1 MIKVKRALISV
12 SDKKGL
18 LPFAKG
24 LQGLGVE
31 ILSTGG
37 TAKHLR
43 DAGIAVKDVSDY
55 TGFPEILDGRV
66 KTLHPAIH
74 AGLLAVRENP
84 EHMEQLKKLH
94 MGLIDMVVVNLYP
107 FESVVSKKN
116 VSLEEAI
123 ENIDI
128 GGPTMLRSAAKNYK
142 NVAVIVDPDRYADIL
157 KELQNNSS
165 LLSDTVLY
173 NLAVDVFHHTARY
186 DRIISSFLTQRR
198 KDEGFSKL
206 PNEVDFKFLKVQ
218 DLRYGENPHQQAAF
232 YRDADALRGLP
243 TLKQLHGKEL
253 SFNNILDLNAAVECL
268 KDFENPAAVVIKH
281 NNPTGIA
288 EDNVL
293 KNAFVNALKCDPV
306 SAFGGIIGLNRR
318 VDVVTAQQIQKG
330 GFMECVIAPSFDD
343 DALKLLSAKKNIRLI
358 AFDWDALKDE
368 RYDVKKVY
376 GGLLYQERDEKKLSE
391 NDFKIV
397 TNKKFSKTD
406 LASIFFG
413 WKAIKG
419 MKSNAIALVKGTKT
433 VGIGCGQTS
442 RVESVR
448 IAIQKAGKNAKGSIL
463 ISDAFLP
470 KMDNVQLAAKAGV
483 KGIVQTGGSIADE
496 EVTTEAD
503 KKKMAMVMTGIRHFK
518 H

>member
-1 MIKVKRALISV
+1 MIKVKRVLISV

-18 LPFAKG
+18 ILFSKG
-24 LQGLGVE
+24 LQALGVE

-43 DAGIAVKDVSDY
+43 EAGLTVKDVSDY

-84 EHMEQLKKLH
+84 EHMEQLKKH
-94 MGLIDMVVVNLYP
+94 KIGLIDMVVVNLYP

-142 NVAVIVDPDRYADIL
+142 NVAVVVDPDRYADIL
-157 KELQNNSS
+157 KELQNNSG

-173 NLAVDVFHHTARY
+173 NLAVDVFQHTARY
-186 DRIISSFLTQRR
+186 DRIISSFLNQRR

-206 PNEVDFKFLKVQ
+206 PNEIDFKFLKVQ

-232 YRDADALRGLP
+232 YRDADSLRGLP

-253 SFNNILDLNAAVECL
+253 SFNNILDLNSAVESL
-268 KDFENPAAVVIKH
+268 KSFEKPAVVVIKH

-288 EDNVL
+288 EDKVL
-293 KNAFVNALKCDPV
+293 KIAFVNALKCDPI

-318 VDVVTAQQIQKG
+318 VDVDTARQIQKS
-330 GFMECVIAPSFDD
+330 GFMECIIAPSFDD
-343 DALKLLSAKKNIRLI
+343 EALKILSEKKN
-358 AFDWDALKDE
+358 
-368 RYDVKKVY
+368 VKY
-376 GGLLYQERDEKKLSE
+376 KKHCY
-391 NDFKIV
+391 
-397 TNKKFSKTD
+397 
-406 LASIFFG
+406 FF
-413 WKAIKG
+413 
-419 MKSNAIALVKGTKT
+419 
-433 VGIGCGQTS
+433 
-442 RVESVR
+442 
-448 IAIQKAGKNAKGSIL
+448 
-463 ISDAFLP
+463 
-470 KMDNVQLAAKAGV
+470 
-483 KGIVQTGGSIADE
+483 
-496 EVTTEAD
+496 
-503 KKKMAMVMTGIRHFK
+503 
-518 H
+518 